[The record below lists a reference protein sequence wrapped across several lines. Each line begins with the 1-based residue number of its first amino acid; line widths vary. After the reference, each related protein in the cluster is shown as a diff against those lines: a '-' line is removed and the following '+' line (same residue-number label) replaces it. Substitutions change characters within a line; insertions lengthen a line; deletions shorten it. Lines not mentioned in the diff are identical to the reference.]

1 MDTILRSL
9 VSIDSTRGP
18 QSQEPDRP
26 PALPE
31 NAFSKDGPSTPRRPP
46 SPIGLETFTPKPA
59 VEEDEAPT
67 ASGDASSPGH
77 HDLEMSRPAT
87 PHSNR
92 NRSRESE
99 GEGFTA
105 EVQATV
111 WEPYMNR
118 FRMAAVSVIFFG
130 IGLYDSAAGALIPY
144 MEKHHSIGYA
154 VVSLVFVGNALGFI
168 AGAPFIDSLRRRVGH
183 AGVLALAQLAMVCGL
198 VPIVCSPA
206 TPFAVVVLSFF
217 LIGFGMTFSLAMAN
231 TFCAALRGGTALLGV
246 LHGSYGAGG
255 TVGPLVATAIV
266 TRSGA
271 NAETGERAEIWSRY
285 YLISLGL
292 AVFNGFFAYW
302 AFRGY
307 EADSP
312 QNNSSNSAAAATTAD
327 GTNNNTPKRGLAAL
341 AETLRNRVVL
351 LGALFIFAYQGAE
364 VSISGWVISFL
375 IAARGGDPASVGYVT
390 SGFWAGITVGRLL
403 LSGPGAGRFGE
414 RRFVYGLAVGA
425 AMFEA
430 LVWAVPNVIG
440 NAVAVAVVGLLLGPV
455 YPCATAVFM
464 RSMGRAS
471 RFSGLGVIT
480 AFGSS
485 GGAAAPFTT
494 GLLAQ
499 LAGTFVLHPVVIF
512 LVGVMLLCWWGI
524 PKEEKRSE

>member
-1 MDTILRSL
+1 MDVMLRSL
-9 VSIDSTRGP
+9 VTIESTRAP
-18 QSQEPDRP
+18 QPQEPDRP
-26 PALPE
+26 PTLPE
-31 NAFSKDGPSTPRRPP
+31 SVAPKNGLPGPQRPEPIELETITPGPPPTDAQAAPRDAADQDLERSRPTTPR
-46 SPIGLETFTPKPA
+46 
-59 VEEDEAPT
+59 
-67 ASGDASSPGH
+67 SS
-77 HDLEMSRPAT
+77 
-87 PHSNR
+87 N
-92 NRSRESE
+92 

-111 WEPYMNR
+111 WEPHVNR
-118 FRMAAVSVIFFG
+118 FRMAAVSVIFFS

-183 AGVLALAQLAMVCGL
+183 AGVLALAQLVMVCGL
-198 VPIVCSPA
+198 VPIVCSPQ
-206 TPFAVVVLSFF
+206 TPFAVIVVAFF
-217 LIGFGMTFSLAMAN
+217 LVGFSMTLALAMGN

-246 LHGSYGAGG
+246 LHGSYGVGG
-255 TVGPLVATAIV
+255 TVGPLMATAVV

-271 NAETGERAEIWSRY
+271 NAETGERAEIWSRF

-312 QNNSSNSAAAATTAD
+312 HPGNDGNNNNSTSGS
-327 GTNNNTPKRGLAAL
+327 AAL
-341 AETLRNRVVL
+341 AGALRNRVVL

-390 SGFWAGITVGRLL
+390 SGFWVGITLGRLL
-403 LSGPGAGRFGE
+403 LSGPGASRFGE
-414 RRFVYGLAVGA
+414 RRFVYALAVGA
-425 AMFEA
+425 AVFEA

-440 NAVAVAVVGLLLGPV
+440 NAVAVAFVGLLLGPV
-455 YPCATAVFM
+455 YPCAVSVFM
-464 RSMGRAS
+464 RSMDRAE
-471 RFSGLGVIT
+471 RFGGLGVIT

-499 LAGTFVLHPVVIF
+499 LAGTFVLHPIVIV
-512 LVGVMLLCWWGI
+512 LIGVMLLCWWSI
-524 PKEEKRSE
+524 PKEEKRTE